1 MINWNKK
8 TMKREYALVL
18 LLVLLY
24 EVVVGNSAMVEIIV
38 WPFLSFVATAAGLTI
53 YDRQGRER
61 YRNGGQE

>member
-8 TMKREYALVL
+8 TMKREYSLVL
-18 LLVLLY
+18 LVVLLHA
-24 EVVVGNSAMVEIIV
+24 VLTGNTAMVEVIV

-61 YRNGGQE
+61 RGRGEE